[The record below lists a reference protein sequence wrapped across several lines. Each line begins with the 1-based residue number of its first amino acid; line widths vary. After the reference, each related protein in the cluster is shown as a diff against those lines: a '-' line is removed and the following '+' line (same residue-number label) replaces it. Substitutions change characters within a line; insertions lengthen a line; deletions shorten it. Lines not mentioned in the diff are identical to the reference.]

1 MTLKETLDADLKAAI
16 IDKNNS
22 VRDSIRVI
30 KSEIQRE
37 EKNTLKEFVDAD
49 IIQVIR
55 KSIKNLETINSDES
69 KAEILILEKYIP
81 KLMSEQDIDSAIKLI
96 IIEHGYSGPK
106 DMGKIMSAF
115 SAKHKGMAYG
125 KLVSEIV
132 KKNLN

>member
-1 MTLKETLDADLKAAI
+1 MTLKETLDADLKTAI
-16 IDKNNS
+16 IEKNNP

-55 KSIKNLETINSDES
+55 KSIKNLETINSEES
-69 KAEILILEKYIP
+69 KTEILILEKYIP
-81 KLMSEQDIDSAIKLI
+81 KLMSEESIDSAIKLI
-96 IIEHGYSGPK
+96 IIEYGYSGPK
-106 DMGKIMSAF
+106 DMGKIMSSF
-115 SAKHKGMAYG
+115 NLKYKGMADG

-132 KKNLN
+132 KKNIN